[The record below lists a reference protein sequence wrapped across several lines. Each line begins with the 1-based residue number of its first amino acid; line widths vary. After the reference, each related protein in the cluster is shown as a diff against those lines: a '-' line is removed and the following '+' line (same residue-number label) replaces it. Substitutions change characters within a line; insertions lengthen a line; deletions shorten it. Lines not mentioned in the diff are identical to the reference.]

1 MNRAAAQGQIDR
13 LERQKKATIHRRRF
27 EGRNGRKS
35 GHQWNAYFR
44 EVDRL
49 NVRLAAAKKR
59 LPPLSLAELIRCP
72 KFQKQ
77 MLGRLLREPS
87 ILSLPRTP
95 RRVTVYSFMADK
107 HVPRPAPSMEYKRGF
122 LTVDD
127 VLTAPLTP
135 AEQEAMDKVSR
146 EFERRTMEDME
157 RRLLESCTAGST
169 SGVASRAAPGHL
181 AFRWIPTMDPRT
193 RPGHL

>member
-1 MNRAAAQGQIDR
+1 MNRHPAQGQIAR
-13 LERQKKATIHRRRF
+13 LERQKKATIRRRRRF

-35 GHQWNAYFR
+35 GHKWNAYFR

-59 LPPLSLAELIRCP
+59 LPPISLAELIKSP
-72 KFQKQ
+72 AFQKQ
-77 MLGRLLREPS
+77 MLGRILREPS

-95 RRVTVYSFMADK
+95 RRVMVYSFVADNPA
-107 HVPRPAPSMEYKRGF
+107 PRPPRPMEFKRSF
-122 LTVDD
+122 MTVDD

-135 AEQEAMDKVSR
+135 AEQEAMDKASR

-157 RRLLESCTAGST
+157 RRLLESCTAAST
-169 SGVASRAAPGHL
+169 STVASRSAPGHL
-181 AFRWIPTMDPRT
+181 AFRWIPSIDPRT
-193 RPGHL
+193 RPGH